1 MRYNQTQAVK
11 NTIRELIRMKKL
23 TCSIL
28 SGSVLLSLVVAANA
42 ATVTVTVKDD
52 GVSNI
57 GATGT
62 FYWAITNCNP
72 GDTIAF
78 NIPGPGP
85 HFLQVPANGFP
96 LIYQK
101 HRITI
106 DGYTQPGAS
115 ANSNPITAANNA
127 NIKIVIDGRNGHARS
142 MNYPGFD
149 GTLATSDPPINNTSM
164 SAERGGFG
172 AGETA
177 LLGIYRSTNVTVK
190 GVAFLADNFAGL
202 LGGGNYVYGIAFAH
216 DYGLNGSVLDRLAY
230 DAGSDRNGHVAG
242 CWFGV
247 NPTNKTVA
255 GVVNTV
261 YTIVFPRHRDIN
273 DSSRPEIP
281 SVGLTIG
288 VAPGSLNPRSE
299 FNVIVGGGINVAGEA
314 IRTRLSGNFIDVL
327 PDGVTPYDL
336 SVSQAAVYGNFGQ
349 PARVEIGRY
358 SDTGATA
365 QPMVFGTDG
374 DGVNDADEGNLFGP
388 IGGSVGT
395 ATSISQSPTVIHAYE
410 GGDKTYL
417 IAGNTWGIGVDGTRW
432 TNNAFF
438 LSGLYL
444 DNSGNGNTKLIIGSD
459 FASSRSA
466 ATIAAQANH
475 FYNNWPLSIFGSPPS
490 TLSGVVP
497 FISIEHPKPVSSE
510 VTSSNAWLS
519 LRGNVMVGNGL
530 APINYADGT
539 SDLLPALANFFSSYL
554 DTTAPI
560 VPVLDGANSVYPNLA
575 GSFAPG
581 IAPYTNVTIDVYQLD
596 PEGWADGQAFA
607 LAELSGNGFPQGRK
621 YIGSF
626 PVANTGS
633 FNITLPGQ
641 ADVGNG
647 QVTVTANYSQDPAG
661 TALGRTATS
670 DFAMPIYLYPGGAE
684 SVGLTHVVRDVPCW
698 YDTVA
703 NTMTNG
709 PVNLARL
716 PVDSTSG
723 TYSVLGNWEPFISS
737 LGDSTFLIEFNT
749 FANDGS
755 WANIATAN
763 QNNAVAKQ
771 PAAGGPAKV
780 DYAYYA
786 DNGTPFKGQLNLSRQ
801 NGNPGRVAGDPRYG
815 ANKFITECET
825 SLGQLLPFQ
834 TVSRWGNNDIYT
846 GTDRYPAEQIF
857 TLDPVTLAQTPV
869 TNAWDYVY
877 GPFVGSVVNTG
888 NKPQL
893 GRTGGR
899 PNFLD
904 NGDIVVMID
913 DKTSIL
919 DPAGEVTTFAIIHP
933 NGTIVKG
940 PALAKAQD
948 IFDNMCAVR
957 GGFVIRVH
965 NSLLFY
971 NNSGSLTFSNDV
983 NVSSSMNFGGSS
995 DANGRGDAVRIGG
1008 DIRSYYVFVAGG
1020 VGNGTF
1026 PGAGEVGVAAW
1037 DTHTGQFVGSAIVSD
1052 GDPALEGRDRTTVAV
1067 DALNRVCVAY
1077 GYSPNSTA
1085 GGTIG
1090 YQVAARVAQFDGA
1103 NFNWFSHSFYPFV
1116 NHDESSTNVLG
1127 FLTENPYVTMNTRQI
1142 CIAAKGTINST
1153 NSVTAGPNTP
1163 NETTVY
1169 TVISHPAPVA
1179 APRPTLS
1186 ITKLDSSHV
1195 TLSWNADDGLFTV
1208 QTKSPLTS
1216 GTWANATTGNIAPPV
1231 TLPIGAGPLF
1241 IRLVR

>member
-1 MRYNQTQAVK
+1 
-11 NTIRELIRMKKL
+11 
-23 TCSIL
+23 
-28 SGSVLLSLVVAANA
+28 
-42 ATVTVTVKDD
+42 
-52 GVSNI
+52 
-57 GATGT
+57 
-62 FYWAITNCNP
+62 
-72 GDTIAF
+72 
-78 NIPGPGP
+78 
-85 HFLQVPANGFP
+85 
-96 LIYQK
+96 
-101 HRITI
+101 
-106 DGYTQPGAS
+106 
-115 ANSNPITAANNA
+115 
-127 NIKIVIDGRNGHARS
+127 
-142 MNYPGFD
+142 
-149 GTLATSDPPINNTSM
+149 
-164 SAERGGFG
+164 
-172 AGETA
+172 
-177 LLGIYRSTNVTVK
+177 
-190 GVAFLADNFAGL
+190 
-202 LGGGNYVYGIAFAH
+202 
-216 DYGLNGSVLDRLAY
+216 
-230 DAGSDRNGHVAG
+230 
-242 CWFGV
+242 
-247 NPTNKTVA
+247 
-255 GVVNTV
+255 
-261 YTIVFPRHRDIN
+261 
-273 DSSRPEIP
+273 
-281 SVGLTIG
+281 
-288 VAPGSLNPRSE
+288 
-299 FNVIVGGGINVAGEA
+299 
-314 IRTRLSGNFIDVL
+314 
-327 PDGVTPYDL
+327 
-336 SVSQAAVYGNFGQ
+336 
-349 PARVEIGRY
+349 
-358 SDTGATA
+358 
-365 QPMVFGTDG
+365 
-374 DGVNDADEGNLFGP
+374 
-388 IGGSVGT
+388 
-395 ATSISQSPTVIHAYE
+395 
-410 GGDKTYL
+410 
-417 IAGNTWGIGVDGTRW
+417 
-432 TNNAFF
+432 
-438 LSGLYL
+438 
-444 DNSGNGNTKLIIGSD
+444 
-459 FASSRSA
+459 
-466 ATIAAQANH
+466 
-475 FYNNWPLSIFGSPPS
+475 
-490 TLSGVVP
+490 
-497 FISIEHPKPVSSE
+497 
-510 VTSSNAWLS
+510 
-519 LRGNVMVGNGL
+519 
-530 APINYADGT
+530 
-539 SDLLPALANFFSSYL
+539 
-554 DTTAPI
+554 
-560 VPVLDGANSVYPNLA
+560 
-575 GSFAPG
+575 
-581 IAPYTNVTIDVYQLD
+581 
-596 PEGWADGQAFA
+596 
-607 LAELSGNGFPQGRK
+607 
-621 YIGSF
+621 
-626 PVANTGS
+626 
-633 FNITLPGQ
+633 
-641 ADVGNG
+641 
-647 QVTVTANYSQDPAG
+647 
-661 TALGRTATS
+661 
-670 DFAMPIYLYPGGAE
+670 MPIYLYPGGAE

-709 PVNLARL
+709 PINLARL

-857 TLDPVTLAQTPV
+857 TLDPVTLAQTAV

-1026 PGAGEVGVAAW
+1026 PGAGELGVAAW
-1037 DTHTGQFVGSAIVSD
+1037 DTRTGQFAGSAIVSD

-1116 NHDESSTNVLG
+1116 NHDESPTNVLG
-1127 FLTENPYVTMNTRQI
+1127 FLTENPYVAMNTRQI

-1186 ITKLDSSHV
+1186 ITKPDSSHV

-1241 IRLVR
+1241 IRLAR